1 MTDKPEHNMHW
12 RSVGRIHAQPR
23 FALAVHH
30 LTCGDCD
37 PTDPGL
43 IGLTVVEDVA
53 DDSPQFT
60 TVMLSLGAALAL
72 ANRIERAVN
81 LASASAE
88 GPPNADREL
97 ALLAACSGDTDDG
110 SSAAEDGTDES

>member
-1 MTDKPEHNMHW
+1 MADKPEHNIHW
-12 RSVGRIHAQPR
+12 RSVGRIHIQPR

-30 LTCGDCD
+30 LTCMGCD

-53 DDSPQFT
+53 DGSPQFT
-60 TVMLSLGAALAL
+60 TVTLGLSAALAL

-81 LASASAE
+81 LASECTE

-97 ALLAACSGDTDDG
+97 ALLAACPGDTDSHPAADEGTDG
-110 SSAAEDGTDES
+110 S